1 VDGANIL
8 IKFQEQ
14 GETEMAATKR
24 SLVNVDE
31 MAVARNENE
40 SLPTLFGRL
49 GDDVMQLF
57 NSQLALFKV
66 EIKEEA
72 SAYARGAALIAVG
85 AAIAMV
91 GFALLNVAIA
101 FGVSTLFAQA
111 NFSQPASYALGFVVT
126 GAFYVLLGAIVVL
139 VMKNRLAKQRIV
151 PPMTV
156 AELRK
161 DKQWLK
167 NEL

>member
-1 VDGANIL
+1 
-8 IKFQEQ
+8 
-14 GETEMAATKR
+14 MAATKT
-24 SLVNVDE
+24 SLTRADE
-31 MAVARNENE
+31 ITADVARRADTE
-40 SLPTLFGRL
+40 SLPTLVGRL
-49 GDDVMQLF
+49 GDDVMELF
-57 NSQLALFKV
+57 KSQLELFKV

-72 SAYARGAALIAVG
+72 NAYARGITMIAIG
-85 AAIAMV
+85 AVIATV

-101 FGVSTLFAQA
+101 FAVSTLFAQA

-126 GAFYVLLGAIVVL
+126 GAFYVLVGGILVL
-139 VMKNRLAKQRIV
+139 LMKNRLAKQDLV
-151 PPMTV
+151 PQRTV

>member
-1 VDGANIL
+1 
-8 IKFQEQ
+8 
-14 GETEMAATKR
+14 MAATKT
-24 SLVNVDE
+24 SLTQADNGLVT
-31 MAVARNENE
+31 RNDE
-40 SLPTLFGRL
+40 SLPNLFSRL

-72 SAYARGAALIAVG
+72 NAYARGVTMIAIG
-85 AAIAMV
+85 AVIATI

-101 FGVSTLFAQA
+101 FAVSTLFAQA
-111 NFSQPASYALGFVVT
+111 DFSQPASYALGFVVT
-126 GAFYVLLGAIVVL
+126 GGFYLLVGAIVVMLMKSRLSRQDL
-139 VMKNRLAKQRIV
+139 VPQR
-151 PPMTV
+151 TV
-156 AELRK
+156 QELRK

>member
-1 VDGANIL
+1 
-8 IKFQEQ
+8 
-14 GETEMAATKR
+14 MAATKT
-24 SLVNVDE
+24 SLTRTD
-31 MAVARNENE
+31 NELATRTDNE
-40 SLPTLFGRL
+40 GLPTLFSRL
-49 GDDVMQLF
+49 GDDIMQLF

-72 SAYARGAALIAVG
+72 NAYARSVTMIAIGGV
-85 AAIAMV
+85 IATV

-101 FGVSTLFAQA
+101 FAVSTLFAKA

-126 GAFYVLLGAIVVL
+126 GGFYVLVGAVVVML
-139 VMKNRLAKQRIV
+139 MKNRLAKQNLV
-151 PPMTV
+151 PERTV

>member
-1 VDGANIL
+1 
-8 IKFQEQ
+8 
-14 GETEMAATKR
+14 MAATRTGLTTTEGKP
-24 SLVNVDE
+24 DE
-31 MAVARNENE
+31 LITRPDTE
-40 SLPTLFGRL
+40 SLPTLFSRL
-49 GDDVMQLF
+49 GEDVMDLF

-72 SAYARGAALIAVG
+72 SAYARGITMIGLGAVIAT
-85 AAIAMV
+85 I

-126 GAFYVLLGAIVVL
+126 GAFYLLIGAIVVM
-139 VMKNRLAKQRIV
+139 VMKGRLAKQELMPRR
-151 PPMTV
+151 TV

>member
-1 VDGANIL
+1 
-8 IKFQEQ
+8 
-14 GETEMAATKR
+14 MAATKE
-24 SLVNVDE
+24 SLTKTNGLDV
-31 MAVARNENE
+31 RNDNE
-40 SLPTLFGRL
+40 SLPNLFSRL

-72 SAYARGAALIAVG
+72 NAYARGVTMIAIG
-85 AAIAMV
+85 AVIATV

-101 FGVSTLFAQA
+101 FAVSTLFAQA

-126 GAFYVLLGAIVVL
+126 GGFYLLVGAIVVMLMKSRLSRQDL
-139 VMKNRLAKQRIV
+139 VPQR
-151 PPMTV
+151 TV
-156 AELRK
+156 QELRK

>member
-1 VDGANIL
+1 
-8 IKFQEQ
+8 
-14 GETEMAATKR
+14 MAATKT
-24 SLVNVDE
+24 SLTRTDE
-31 MAVARNENE
+31 LATRIDNDGLP
-40 SLPTLFGRL
+40 SLFSRL
-49 GDDVMQLF
+49 GDDIMQLF

-72 SAYARGAALIAVG
+72 NAYARGITMVAIGAVIAT
-85 AAIAMV
+85 I

-101 FGVSTLFAQA
+101 FAVSTLFAQA

-126 GAFYVLLGAIVVL
+126 GGFYVLVGAVVVML
-139 VMKNRLAKQRIV
+139 MKNRLAKQDLV
-151 PPMTV
+151 PQRTV

>member
-1 VDGANIL
+1 
-8 IKFQEQ
+8 
-14 GETEMAATKR
+14 MAAPRTSLTK
-24 SLVNVDE
+24 NGQMTDDE
-31 MAVARNENE
+31 LATRTTDTEN
-40 SLPTLFGRL
+40 LPTLFSRL
-49 GDDVMQLF
+49 GDDIMQLF

-72 SAYARGAALIAVG
+72 NAYARAVTMIAIGGV
-85 AAIAMV
+85 IATI

-101 FGVSTLFAQA
+101 FAVSTLFAQA

-126 GAFYVLLGAIVVL
+126 GGFYVLVGAVVVML
-139 VMKNRLAKQRIV
+139 MKNRLAKQDLV
-151 PPMTV
+151 PQRTV

-167 NEL
+167 TEL

>member
-1 VDGANIL
+1 
-8 IKFQEQ
+8 
-14 GETEMAATKR
+14 MAAPRTGLEKTPQTSDELSKR
-24 SLVNVDE
+24 TDND
-31 MAVARNENE
+31 
-40 SLPTLFGRL
+40 SLPTLFSRL
-49 GDDVMQLF
+49 GDDVMALF

-66 EIKEEA
+66 EIREEA
-72 SAYARGAALIAVG
+72 SAYARGITMVAIGAVIAT
-85 AAIAMV
+85 I

-101 FGVSTLFAQA
+101 FAVSTLFAQA

-126 GAFYVLLGAIVVL
+126 GAFYVLVGGIL
-139 VMKNRLAKQRIV
+139 VMLMKNRLAKQALV
-151 PPMTV
+151 PQRTV

>member
-1 VDGANIL
+1 
-8 IKFQEQ
+8 
-14 GETEMAATKR
+14 MAAPRTSLTKADQ
-24 SLVNVDE
+24 LATQPDT
-31 MAVARNENE
+31 EN
-40 SLPTLFGRL
+40 LPGLFSRL
-49 GDDVMQLF
+49 GDDVMDLF

-72 SAYARGAALIAVG
+72 GAYARGVTMIAVG
-85 AAIAMV
+85 AVIATI

-101 FGVSTLFAQA
+101 FAVSTLFAQA

-126 GAFYVLLGAIVVL
+126 GVFYLLVGGVMVLL
-139 VMKNRLAKQRIV
+139 MKNRLAKQELV
-151 PPMTV
+151 PTRTV

>member
-1 VDGANIL
+1 
-8 IKFQEQ
+8 
-14 GETEMAATKR
+14 MAATKT
-24 SLVNVDE
+24 SLTTTENDL
-31 MAVARNENE
+31 ATRTDNEG
-40 SLPTLFGRL
+40 LPTLFGRL
-49 GDDVMQLF
+49 GDDIMQLF

-72 SAYARGAALIAVG
+72 NAYARSVTMIAIGGV
-85 AAIAMV
+85 IATV

-101 FGVSTLFAQA
+101 FAVSTLFAKA

-126 GAFYVLLGAIVVL
+126 GGFYVLVGAVVVML
-139 VMKNRLAKQRIV
+139 MKNRLAKQNLV
-151 PPMTV
+151 PERTV

>member
-1 VDGANIL
+1 
-8 IKFQEQ
+8 
-14 GETEMAATKR
+14 MAATKT
-24 SLVNVDE
+24 SLT
-31 MAVARNENE
+31 RTENDLATRTDTE
-40 SLPTLFGRL
+40 GLPTLFSRL
-49 GDDVMQLF
+49 GDDIMQLF

-66 EIKEEA
+66 EIMEEA
-72 SAYARGAALIAVG
+72 GAYARVVTMIAIGAVIAT
-85 AAIAMV
+85 V

-101 FGVSTLFAQA
+101 FAVSTLFAQA

-126 GAFYVLLGAIVVL
+126 GGFYVLVGAVVVML
-139 VMKNRLAKQRIV
+139 MKNRLAKQDLV
-151 PPMTV
+151 PQRTV

>member
-1 VDGANIL
+1 
-8 IKFQEQ
+8 
-14 GETEMAATKR
+14 MATSKT
-24 SLVNVDE
+24 SLTNTNGLDT
-31 MAVARNENE
+31 RNDNE
-40 SLPTLFGRL
+40 SLPNLFSRL

-72 SAYARGAALIAVG
+72 NAYARGVTMIAIG
-85 AAIAMV
+85 AVIATI

-101 FGVSTLFAQA
+101 FAVSTLFAQA

-126 GAFYVLLGAIVVL
+126 GGFYLLVGAIVVML
-139 VMKNRLAKQRIV
+139 MKSRLARQDLVPQR
-151 PPMTV
+151 TV
-156 AELRK
+156 QELRK